1 VHGREISR
9 GVYAG
14 SAIRRAHA
22 SRASK
27 ARARAEEEVKR
38 DALEALPDSLTG
50 RSFTEWIKT
59 WPRAACAGVLRTTGK
74 TE

>member
-1 VHGREISR
+1 MAAKSPGEYMPAARYVGRTHR
-9 GVYAG
+9 VQA
-14 SAIRRAHA
+14 R
-22 SRASK
+22 
-27 ARARAEEEVKR
+27 RARAEEEVKR
-38 DALEALPDSLTG
+38 DALEALPDSLPG